1 MDTTIF
7 VLKTREN
14 NTIEQNKQHFLNNG
28 IDLKVIDN
36 SCEKKK
42 TVKISDAWPLMDVCG
57 KCYCPINTKTYLVHT
72 KCPDTPSKW

>member
-1 MDTTIF
+1 MKRSLIM
-7 VLKTREN
+7 LEN
-14 NTIEQNKQHFLNNG
+14 IANKLPS
-28 IDLKVIDN
+28 IKASDELIAERKAICN

-42 TVKISDAWPLMDVCG
+42 TVKLSDAWPVMDVCG

>member
-1 MDTTIF
+1 M
-7 VLKTREN
+7 LEN
-14 NTIEQNKQHFLNNG
+14 ISNKLPS
-28 IDLKVIDN
+28 IKASDELIAERKAICN

-72 KCPDTPSKW
+72 KCPDVPSKW

>member
-1 MDTTIF
+1 MKRSLIM
-7 VLKTREN
+7 LEN
-14 NTIEQNKQHFLNNG
+14 IANKLPS
-28 IDLKVIDN
+28 IKASDELIAERKAICN

-42 TVKISDAWPLMDVCG
+42 TVKLSDTWPVMDVCG

>member
-1 MDTTIF
+1 MKRIIIMFDAITKKLPSVKASDELIAER
-7 VLKTREN
+7 KA
-14 NTIEQNKQHFLNNG
+14 IC
-28 IDLKVIDN
+28 N

-72 KCPDTPSKW
+72 KCPDVPSKW

>member
-1 MDTTIF
+1 MKRSLIM
-7 VLKTREN
+7 LEN
-14 NTIEQNKQHFLNNG
+14 IANKLPS
-28 IDLKVIDN
+28 IKASDELIAERKAICN

>member
-1 MDTTIF
+1 MLENIANK
-7 VLKTREN
+7 LPSIKTSDELIAERKA
-14 NTIEQNKQHFLNNG
+14 IC
-28 IDLKVIDN
+28 N

-72 KCPDTPSKW
+72 KCPDVPSKW

>member
-1 MDTTIF
+1 M
-7 VLKTREN
+7 LEN
-14 NTIEQNKQHFLNNG
+14 IANKLPS
-28 IDLKVIDN
+28 IKASDELIAERKAICN

-72 KCPDTPSKW
+72 KCPDVPSKW